1 METTLT
7 NIYINLLI
15 MYIKKILGVIAIIGL
30 LVAAYLAY
38 YIYGAMLSPNTA
50 FNNDEAFI
58 FVPTNA
64 KYAEVREQL
73 EPLLKDIDKFDA
85 LADQKK
91 YKTNIK
97 AGRFVIT
104 NGMSNNDIIN
114 SIRSKNVPLKIAFNN
129 QERIEDL
136 AGRVAFQIE
145 ADSLS
150 LINAMK
156 DEAFLNKNGFNNDS
170 ALSMYIPNS
179 YEVYWNTSANGFR
192 DKMLKEYQRFWNA
205 TRNEK
210 RKALNLSIN
219 EVMSIAAIV
228 HKETAKVDERPRVAG
243 VYLNRIRKGMPLQ
256 ADPTVIYAVKKE
268 SGDFNRVIK
277 RVLYKD
283 LEIDSKYNTY
293 KYGGIP
299 PGPIFMPDVSA
310 IDAVLNSENHNYIY
324 FVANVKNFGYHKF
337 AKTLSQHNMN
347 KQEYVRWINK
357 QGVNR

>member
-1 METTLT
+1 
-7 NIYINLLI
+7 
-15 MYIKKILGVIAIIGL
+15 MYIKKILGAIAIIGL
-30 LVAAYLAY
+30 AVAAYFAY
-38 YIYGAMLSPNTA
+38 FIYGAMLSPNTA
-50 FNNDEAFI
+50 FNNDVAYI

-64 KYAEVREQL
+64 KYTDVREQL
-73 EPLLKDIDKFDA
+73 EPLLKDINGFDA
-85 LADQKK
+85 LAGQKK
-91 YKTNIK
+91 YTTNIK

-104 NGMSNNDIIN
+104 KGMSNNEIIN
-114 SIRSKNVPLKIAFNN
+114 SIRSKNLPLKIAFNN

-150 LINAMK
+150 LLKVMK
-156 DEAFLNKNGFNNDS
+156 DEAFLNQNGFNNDS

-179 YEVYWNTSANGFR
+179 YEIYWNTSAEGFR
-192 DKMLKEYQRFWNA
+192 DKMLKEYQNFWNGS
-205 TRNEK
+205 RNKK

-243 VYLNRIRKGMPLQ
+243 VYLNRIRKRMPLQ
-256 ADPTVIYAVKKE
+256 ADPTVIYAIKKQ
-268 SGDFNRVIK
+268 SGNFNQVIK

-293 KYGGIP
+293 KYASIP
-299 PGPIFMPDVSA
+299 PGPIFMPDISA
-310 IDAVLNSENHNYIY
+310 IDAVLNAEKHNYIY

-337 AKTLSQHNMN
+337 AKTLSQHNVN
-347 KQEYVRWINK
+347 KKEYVRWINK
-357 QGVNR
+357 QGFNR

>member
-1 METTLT
+1 
-7 NIYINLLI
+7 
-15 MYIKKILGVIAIIGL
+15 MYIKKILGAIAIIGIA
-30 LVAAYLAY
+30 VAAYFAY
-38 YIYGAMLSPNTA
+38 FIYGAMLKPNTA
-50 FNNDEAFI
+50 FNNNEAYI
-58 FVPTNA
+58 YVPTNA

-85 LADQKK
+85 LAEQKK
-91 YKTNIK
+91 YVTNIK
-97 AGRFVIT
+97 AGRFVIKKD
-104 NGMSNNDIIN
+104 MSNNDIIN
-114 SIRSKNVPLKIAFNN
+114 SIRSNNVPLKIAFNN
-129 QERIEDL
+129 QERLEDL

-150 LINAMK
+150 LINAMR
-156 DEAFLNKNGFNNDS
+156 DQAFLNKNGFNNES

-179 YEVYWNTSANGFR
+179 YEIYWNTSAEGFR
-192 DKMLKEYQRFWNA
+192 DKMLKEYQRFWN
-205 TRNEK
+205 TSRNEK

-268 SGDFNRVIK
+268 SGDFDQVIK

-293 KYGGIP
+293 KYREIP

-310 IDAVLNSENHNYIY
+310 IDAVLNSEKHSYIY

-337 AKTLSQHNMN
+337 AKTLSQHNAN

>member
-1 METTLT
+1 
-7 NIYINLLI
+7 
-15 MYIKKILGVIAIIGL
+15 MYFKKIFLAIAIIGL
-30 LVAAYLAY
+30 AVAAYFAY
-38 YIYGAMLSPNTA
+38 FIYGAMLKPNTA
-50 FNNDEAFI
+50 FNNEEAYI
-58 FVPTNA
+58 FVPTDA

-73 EPLLKDIDKFDA
+73 EPLLKDIDGFDA
-85 LADQKK
+85 LAERKQ
-91 YKTNIK
+91 YTTNVK
-97 AGRFVIT
+97 AGRFIIK

-114 SIRSKNVPLKIAFNN
+114 SIRIKNGIPIKIAFNN

-136 AGRVAFQIE
+136 AGRIAFQIE

-150 LINAMK
+150 LLKSMTNSI
-156 DEAFLNKNGFNNDS
+156 FLNKNGFTKQT
-170 ALSMYIPNS
+170 ALAMYIPNS
-179 YEVYWNTSANGFR
+179 YELYWNTSADGFR
-192 DKMLKEYQRFWNA
+192 DKMLKEYNNFW
-205 TRNEK
+205 TPERLT
-210 RKALNLSIN
+210 KAKKINLSKD
-219 EVMSIAAIV
+219 EVISLAAIV

-268 SGDFNRVIK
+268 SNDFKRTIK

-293 KYGGIP
+293 KYRGVP

-310 IDAVLNSENHNYIY
+310 IDAVLNFEKHSYIY

-337 AKTLSQHNMN
+337 AKTLSQHNAN
-347 KQEYVRWINK
+347 KREYVAWINK